1 MELNDL
7 KTAWNKFSSDDANKH
22 QLGEEAIYDLLNK
35 RTKNLIERID
45 RNIKIGF
52 AVLIVLTLMFVL
64 DDFFFT
70 PRLVADYEL
79 TPDWIQWM
87 EGLGIFFIA
96 GSFVYFWLGYRAAT
110 KDYSQSNDLEK
121 VLRAIVRILYVYR
134 KLFYLAL
141 GILLLIMSISFV
153 TGLYS
158 GVDLKAHELGATLTD
173 VSSSPE
179 MIKTIILG
187 IVIFLVFIAALF
199 ALFSW
204 GFRKLYGNY
213 IFKLKETLN
222 ELNEIE

>member
-1 MELNDL
+1 MELKDL
-7 KTAWNKFSSDDANKH
+7 KSAWNKFSSDDANKH

-35 RTKNLIERID
+35 RTRNLIERID
-45 RNIKIGF
+45 YNIKIGF
-52 AVLIVLTLMFVL
+52 AVLILLSLVFVL
-64 DDFFFT
+64 DAFFFT
-70 PRLVADYEL
+70 PQLESGYESV
-79 TPDWIQWM
+79 PGWIHWM
-87 EGLGIFFIA
+87 EGLGIFCIL
-96 GSFVYFWLGYRAAT
+96 GSFAYFLTGYRAAT

-121 VLRAIVRILYVYR
+121 VLQAIIRILYVYR

-158 GVDLKAHELGATLTD
+158 GVDLKAHELGASLTD

-179 MIKTIILG
+179 MIRTIVLG
-187 IVIFLVFIAALF
+187 IVIFMVFIAALF
-199 ALFSW
+199 ALFRW

>member
-1 MELNDL
+1 MELKDL
-7 KTAWNKFSSDDANKH
+7 KSAWNKFSSDDAYKH

-35 RTKNLIERID
+35 RTMNLIERID

-52 AVLIVLTLMFVL
+52 GVLVLLSLMFVL
-64 DDFFFT
+64 DAFFLT
-70 PRLVADYEL
+70 PRLAAGYEP
-79 TPDWIQWM
+79 TPGWIQWM
-87 EGLGIFFIA
+87 EGLGILFIA

-110 KDYSQSNDLEK
+110 NDYSQSNDLKK
-121 VLRAIVRILYVYR
+121 VLRAIVRMLYVYR

-158 GVDLKAHELGATLTD
+158 GVDLKAHELGATLID

-179 MIKTIILG
+179 MIRTIVLG
-187 IVIFLVFIAALF
+187 IVIFLLFITALF

-213 IFKLKETLN
+213 ISKLKETLN

>member
-1 MELNDL
+1 M
-7 KTAWNKFSSDDANKH
+7 
-22 QLGEEAIYDLLNK
+22 
-35 RTKNLIERID
+35 IERID

-79 TPDWIQWM
+79 APGWIQWM
-87 EGLGIFFIA
+87 EGLGILFIA
-96 GSFVYFWLGYRAAT
+96 GSFVYFWLGYRSAT
-110 KDYSQSNDLEK
+110 KDYSQSNDLKK
-121 VLRAIVRILYVYR
+121 VLHAIVRILYVYR

-153 TGLYS
+153 AGLYS
-158 GVDLKAHELGATLTD
+158 GVDLKAHELGSTLTD

-179 MIKTIILG
+179 MIKTIVVGLL
-187 IVIFLVFIAALF
+187 IFLVFIAALF